1 MYKQCVTKIM
11 NSKQAPARSDG
22 EIVQSEFLKQLLQKE
37 SQPMM
42 QTDRQTNKESF
53 HDVFN

>member
-37 SQPMM
+37 RQPMM
-42 QTDRQTNKESF
+42 QTDRQSNKQTNNS
-53 HDVFN
+53 